1 MRIAVLG
8 AGIMGSSLALLLAR
22 RGAEVTIFESA
33 SSPMMGASR
42 WNEGKIH
49 LGYVYSGD
57 PTLASARHVLSGGV
71 SFAPLVSDILA
82 TDIRPFATT
91 EDDLFILHRDSVVDE
106 TEFRDFLK
114 KLDEIAG
121 SHPGAKDYFR
131 DLSGFSSSQL
141 SPSEFKSVAA
151 AENTVAAFRVP
162 ERSVRTETIADL
174 YTAALTNSK
183 NIFVATGHTVTDAT
197 PEDTDNGLWRVTCE
211 TSDGQKAYEGFDCV
225 INCLWHGRMA
235 IDAKAGILPSGTWSN
250 RYRVSLFVKTKK
262 IVETQSAFVAVG
274 AFGDVKNYD
283 GKSFYLSWYPAGLL
297 VDSVEILPNTPD
309 PLTPEQKNSI
319 TQKVRA
325 GLSTVLVGADEIFD
339 AAEDIRVE
347 GGFVFA
353 QGRGSIAQKSSTLHS
368 RDKFGITRKGRYYSI
383 DTGKYSSAPELAF
396 KLAQE
401 LMGN

>member
-1 MRIAVLG
+1 MRIAILG
-8 AGIMGSSLALLLAR
+8 AGIMGSSLAILLAR
-22 RGAEVTIFESA
+22 RGVEVTLFESA
-33 SSPMMGASR
+33 SSPMMGASK

-71 SFAPLVSDILA
+71 SFAPLVSDILQ

-91 EDDLFILHRDSVVDE
+91 EDDLFILHRDSVVDV
-106 TEFRDFLK
+106 TEFRGFLK
-114 KLDEIAG
+114 KLDAIAG
-121 SHPGAKDYFR
+121 SHPNAKDYFR
-131 DLSGFSSSQL
+131 DLSGYSSSQL
-141 SPSEFKSVAA
+141 SPSEFNSVAA

-174 YTAALTNSK
+174 YTAALANSK
-183 NIFVATGHTVTDAT
+183 NISLATRHTVTNAA
-197 PEDTDNGLWRVTCE
+197 PEDTDNGFWQITCE
-211 TSDGQKAYEGFDCV
+211 TADGQKAYGGFDCV
-225 INCLWHGRMA
+225 INALWHGRMA
-235 IDAKAGILPSGTWSN
+235 IDTKVGIPPSGTWSN
-250 RYRVSLFVKTKK
+250 RYRVSLFVKTNR

-283 GKSFYLSWYPAGLL
+283 GKSFYVSWYPAGLL
-297 VDSVEILPNTPD
+297 VDSIDILPNTPD
-309 PLTPEQKNSI
+309 PLTPKQKSLI
-319 TQKVRA
+319 AQKVRA
-325 GLSTVLVGADEIFD
+325 GLATVLVGADEIFD
-339 AAEDIRVE
+339 AAEEIRVE

-396 KLAQE
+396 LLAQE
-401 LMGN
+401 LVGD